1 MSICLEVKNLT
12 TGYGSTTIVR
22 DVTFSIE
29 QGSALC
35 LLGLNGA
42 GKTTLLKAIA
52 GLLPFTGSVVLNG
65 KEISHQ
71 NGAKINR
78 AGLAYS
84 PQEKGVFAGLT
95 VNEHLRLARR
105 FDENNLSRQE
115 ELLDL
120 FPTLRERLSQ
130 DAQTLSGGQR
140 KMLNFVMA
148 LSSSPSLVLMDEPT
162 EGVAPVVREQLVGA
176 LKVISNM
183 VSVLI
188 VEQNLDTALALSNHG
203 HVMERGRFVASGDIN
218 QMHTSGLLESLLAV

>member
-78 AGLAYS
+78 AGLAYT

-203 HVMERGRFVASGDIN
+203 HVMERGRLVASGDIN

>member
-1 MSICLEVKNLT
+1 MSICLEVENLT

-203 HVMERGRFVASGDIN
+203 HVMERGRLVASGDIN

>member
-203 HVMERGRFVASGDIN
+203 HVMERGRLVASGDIN

>member
-140 KMLNFVMA
+140 KMLNFVVA

-203 HVMERGRFVASGDIN
+203 HVMERGRLVASGDIN
-218 QMHTSGLLESLLAV
+218 QMHASGLLESLLAV

>member
-1 MSICLEVKNLT
+1 LSICLEVKNLT

-140 KMLNFVMA
+140 KMLNFVVA

-203 HVMERGRFVASGDIN
+203 HVMERGRLVASGDIN
-218 QMHTSGLLESLLAV
+218 QMHASGLLESLLAV

>member
-1 MSICLEVKNLT
+1 MNTCLEVKNLT

-203 HVMERGRFVASGDIN
+203 HVMERGRLVASGDIN

>member
-12 TGYGSTTIVR
+12 AGYGSTTIVR
-22 DVTFSIE
+22 DVSFSLE
-29 QGSALC
+29 KGSALC

-52 GLLPFTGSVVLNG
+52 GLLPYTGSVFLNG
-65 KEISHQ
+65 TDISHQ
-71 NGAKINR
+71 TGAETNR
-78 AGLAYS
+78 AGLSYS

-105 FDENNLSRQE
+105 FDESNLQRQE

-120 FPTLRERLSQ
+120 FPAIRERLSQ

-162 EGVAPVVREQLVGA
+162 EGVAPVVREQLVEA
-176 LKVISNM
+176 LKIISNM
-183 VSVLI
+183 VSVVI
-188 VEQNLDTALALSNHG
+188 VEQNLDTALALSKQG
-203 HVMERGRFVASGDIN
+203 HVMERGRLVASGDVN
-218 QMHTSGLLESLLAV
+218 QMHSSGLLESLLAV

>member
-12 TGYGSTTIVR
+12 VGYGSTTIVR
-22 DVTFSIE
+22 DVSFSVE

-65 KEISHQ
+65 MDISDQ
-71 NGAKINR
+71 TGSKINR

-105 FDENNLSRQE
+105 FDQNNLWRQE

-176 LKVISNM
+176 LKIISNM
-183 VSVLI
+183 VSILI
-188 VEQNLDTALALSNHG
+188 VEQNLDTALALAKHG
-203 HVMERGRFVASGDIN
+203 HVMERGRLVASGDVN
-218 QMHTSGLLESLLAV
+218 QMHSSGLLESLLAV

>member
-1 MSICLEVKNLT
+1 MSICLEVENLT

-203 HVMERGRFVASGDIN
+203 HVMERGRLVASGDIS

>member
-105 FDENNLSRQE
+105 FDENNLRRQE

-120 FPTLRERLSQ
+120 FPTLRECLSQ

-203 HVMERGRFVASGDIN
+203 HVMERGRLVASGDIS